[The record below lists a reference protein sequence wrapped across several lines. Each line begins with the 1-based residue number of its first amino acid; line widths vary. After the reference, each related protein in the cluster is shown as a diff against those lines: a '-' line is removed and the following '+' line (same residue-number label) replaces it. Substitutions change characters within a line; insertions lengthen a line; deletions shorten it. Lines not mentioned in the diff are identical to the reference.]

1 MTHAP
6 APTPPDPDKSR
17 NRILQAAIR
26 EFSEHGLAGARTST
40 IAAAA
45 QVNKALL
52 YYYFRDKESL
62 YGAALEAVAT
72 QVAESALAVL
82 DMQCSAGERL
92 LRFVL
97 QHFDRILGQQGFQAL
112 MQQEMVRFRDGQSSA
127 MNILAKKAF
136 EPVFHRADEIV
147 QEGMRSGELCRVDP
161 IQVMYSALG
170 ANVFYFLSAPM
181 MRMVMPFDPLES
193 SSIVARRR
201 LAIEFLG
208 QAVFTDRRHGAQLA
222 RHVLATMPIPEHG
235 FQEKRTA

>member
-1 MTHAP
+1 MARTEN
-6 APTPPDPDKSR
+6 PPESDKSR
-17 NRILQAAIR
+17 TRILHAAIR
-26 EFSEHGLAGARTST
+26 EFSEHGLAGARTNS

-62 YGAALEAVAT
+62 YGAALDAVAT

-82 DMQCSAGERL
+82 DMKCSAGERL

-127 MNILAKKAF
+127 MNILAKKGF
-136 EPVFHRADEIV
+136 EPIFRRADQIV
-147 QEGMRSGELCRVDP
+147 QEGMRTGELCRVDP
-161 IQVMYSALG
+161 VQMMYAALG

-181 MRMVMPFDPLES
+181 MRLLMPFDPLEGS
-193 SSIVARRR
+193 AIEDRRR

-208 QAVFTDRRHGAQLA
+208 QAIFSDRRHGAQLA
-222 RHVLATMPIPEHG
+222 RHVLATMPIPEHE
-235 FQEKRTA
+235 FQEKKTA